1 MSPKALKLLGAGAVA
16 VLLIV
21 IASLLIAGGGD
32 GGPDEFSREVDEDFA
47 EFSAEDVRQ
56 HFEALTGFELES
68 SATGDVLEVLSVP
81 GGRDGARVRNRYGS
95 FSVFVTG
102 NEQTLDRVAGAEV
115 TDDET
120 KIYDNVA
127 VSIFSSPDGPGI
139 EGTERLQKIFET
151 LGESPEDVELPK

>member
-1 MSPKALKLLGAGAVA
+1 MSPKALKLLGAGAVV

-21 IASLLIAGGGD
+21 LASLLIAGGDGD
-32 GGPDEFSREVDEDFA
+32 PDEFSREVDENFA

-102 NEQTLDRVAGAEV
+102 NEQTLDRITGAGV

-151 LGESPEDVELPK
+151 LGESPEDVELPE